1 MQIIKGETSP
11 CKLVDASG
19 NLLAVGT
26 HMFCTQV
33 RDEILG
39 EQAEDERDAKCLG
52 TDQRGY

>member
-39 EQAEDERDAKCLG
+39 EQAEDECDAKCLG